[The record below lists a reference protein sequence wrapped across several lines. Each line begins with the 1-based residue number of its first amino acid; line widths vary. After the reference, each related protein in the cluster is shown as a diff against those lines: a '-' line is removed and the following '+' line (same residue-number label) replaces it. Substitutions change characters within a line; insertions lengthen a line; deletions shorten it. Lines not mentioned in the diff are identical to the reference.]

1 MTSQAI
7 IPYFWCSQTFSIF
20 TQYMSVN
27 HGYST
32 NDAKHPSTTR
42 TDTPS
47 PPQAPR
53 GPLARARAR
62 NIENEVTS
70 FLSEFFSVSLENG
83 ILPQRDTLCVLRYIG
98 DHREEARMKAQ
109 APAEQEK
116 EEEVEKNEGEK
127 SLYTPGSR
135 KEGPRV
141 PDPEDVRR
149 GKSPGHPGCPATL
162 APGAWC
168 LLHNL
173 LLVDVFGPTS
183 AHVCRTV
190 ANFPQVDDLRFINP

>member
-1 MTSQAI
+1 MRRA
-7 IPYFWCSQTFSIF
+7 
-20 TQYMSVN
+20 
-27 HGYST
+27 H
-32 NDAKHPSTTR
+32 
-42 TDTPS
+42 
-47 PPQAPR
+47 
-53 GPLARARAR
+53 ARA
-62 NIENEVTS
+62 IENEVDS
-70 FLSEFFSVSLENG
+70 LLFEFHLVSLENG

-98 DHREEARMKAQ
+98 DHHKEARLKAQ

-162 APGAWC
+162 APGA
-168 LLHNL
+168 
-173 LLVDVFGPTS
+173 
-183 AHVCRTV
+183 
-190 ANFPQVDDLRFINP
+190 